1 MYRENHFYLVIDL
14 TRIICRHCVVQHCVV
29 HAFTLF
35 GAGAC
40 IHIKC
45 FKLTQLHQM
54 IASHKLSVRRLGTHV
69 LFYVIR
75 A

>member
-14 TRIICRHCVVQHCVV
+14 TRIIYKHCVV
-29 HAFTLF
+29 HAFTLC

-54 IASHKLSVRRLGTHV
+54 IASHKLSARRRLSTHV